1 MDLTEYF
8 DKTRGFGILATADSN
23 GKVNVAA
30 FSKPTIME
38 DGSAAFLM
46 SGHLTYHNLQ
56 SNPHAAYCFVEHGES
71 YGGKRLYLTK
81 TGEDE
86 DLQLIEKLRKKR
98 YPIFTTKYNNESKYV
113 VFFKIDKI
121 LPLVADGILKSA
133 REVRS

>member
-8 DKTRGFGILATADSN
+8 DKTRGFGIFATADSK
-23 GKVNVAA
+23 GQVNVAA
-30 FSKPTIME
+30 LSKPTIME
-38 DGSAAFLM
+38 DGTAAFLM
-46 SGHLTYHNLQ
+46 SSHLTYHNLQ
-56 SNPHAAYCFVEHGES
+56 SNPHAAYYFVEHGEL

-98 YPIFTTKYNNESKYV
+98 YPIFTTKYNNASKYV

-121 LPLVADGILKSA
+121 LPLVADGILESA